1 MQLQYF
7 AQAGLLGKKLVIA
20 ITDSDGRV
28 LQKSPEILK
37 WSEEEISSDEKKY
50 PIGEEEEFRQVIQ
63 QGWKGSIS
71 GQDTN
76 GAYDDIVD
84 AKIKYQEETGDTLEF
99 VIFTTRTYRDGTVK
113 KYKFTGV
120 TFDGYKAD
128 VDGNNKPVNNS
139 INWQATKRIP
149 I

>member
-1 MQLQYF
+1 M

-20 ITDSDGRV
+20 ITDSDGNV
-28 LQKSPEILK
+28 LQKAPEILK
-37 WSEEEISSDEKKY
+37 WSEEQISTQEKKA
-50 PIGEEEEFRQVIQ
+50 PIGEETEHTVTIE
-63 QGWKGSIS
+63 QGWKGAIS

-84 AKIKYQEETGDTLEF
+84 AMIKYQEETGDTLKF
-99 VIFTTRTYRDGTVK
+99 VIFTTRTYKDGTVK
-113 KYKFTGV
+113 KYKFVDV

-139 INWQATKRIP
+139 INWHATKRVLI
-149 I
+149 